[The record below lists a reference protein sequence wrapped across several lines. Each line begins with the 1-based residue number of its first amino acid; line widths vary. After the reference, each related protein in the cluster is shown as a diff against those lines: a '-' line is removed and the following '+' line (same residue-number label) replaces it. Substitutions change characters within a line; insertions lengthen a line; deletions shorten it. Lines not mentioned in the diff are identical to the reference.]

1 MAIQTLGNFGSGVP
15 QPAAPPANAQRAAV
29 QQPATEAAVPAMP
42 PAEQSPS
49 KEQVQKAVQEI
60 KKSVESSSS
69 SNLQFSV
76 DDETGRTVVRVIDKT
91 TGDVIR
97 QIPSEEVIALSK
109 AMDQMTGLLL
119 RQQA

>member
-1 MAIQTLGNFGSGVP
+1 MAIQTFGNFGSGIP
-15 QPAAPPANAQRAAV
+15 QPATPPATAPRVAA

-42 PAEQSPS
+42 PAEQPPS
-49 KEQVQKAVQEI
+49 REQVQNAVQEI
-60 KKSVESSSS
+60 RKSVESSSS

-76 DDETGRTVVRVIDKT
+76 DDDTGRTVVRVIDKT

>member
-1 MAIQTLGNFGSGVP
+1 MAISTLGNFGGGAP
-15 QPAAPPANAQRAAV
+15 QPAAPAASAPRV
-29 QQPATEAAVPAMP
+29 AAPQTAPEAVVSATP
-42 PAEQSPS
+42 PAEQAPS
-49 KEQVQKAVQEI
+49 KEQVQQAIQAI
-60 KKSVESSSS
+60 SKSVASSSA

-76 DDETGRTVVRVIDKT
+76 DDDTGKTVVRVVDKT

-119 RQQA
+119 RQKA